1 VLPNGFKHVKKST
14 MRSIVVYC
22 GASFGKNPA
31 YAEAAYSLGNEL
43 AKRKI
48 NVIYG
53 GGNMGL
59 MGRVADGAL
68 ENSGTVTGIIP
79 NFLAKLEV
87 AQKTL
92 TELHFVDT
100 MHERKAKM
108 VSLSDGVIALP
119 GGYGTF
125 DELFEI
131 LTWAQLK
138 IFDGPVG
145 VLNVNGYYDLLILQ
159 LDKMVEEGFV
169 RIDDRKLLLV
179 SDNAADLLE
188 LMQEFALKKQR
199 NKPPDKSLYVDNN
212 KE

>member
-1 VLPNGFKHVKKST
+1 
-14 MRSIVVYC
+14 MQSIVVYC
-22 GASFGKNPA
+22 GSNFGRNPVYAKAA
-31 YAEAAYSLGNEL
+31 YALGEEL

-59 MGRVADGAL
+59 MGRVADGSL
-68 ENSGTVTGIIP
+68 ENSGSVTGIIP
-79 NFLAKLEV
+79 NFLAKLEI

-92 TELHFVDT
+92 TELHFVET

-131 LTWAQLK
+131 LTWAQLR

-145 VLNVNGYYDLLILQ
+145 ILNINGYYDLLILQ
-159 LDKMVEEGFV
+159 LDKMVEEGFLH
-169 RIDDRKLLLV
+169 IDNRSLLLV
-179 SDNAADLLE
+179 SDDAVELLNKME
-188 LMQEFALKKQR
+188 EFVLHNPG
-199 NKPPDKSLYVDNN
+199 NKPLDKSLYVDNN
-212 KE
+212 LSD